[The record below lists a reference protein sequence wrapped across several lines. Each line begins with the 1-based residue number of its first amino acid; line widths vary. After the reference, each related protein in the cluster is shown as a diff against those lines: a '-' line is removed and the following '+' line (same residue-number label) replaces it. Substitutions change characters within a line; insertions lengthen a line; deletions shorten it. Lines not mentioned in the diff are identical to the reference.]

1 MFHIPKPKDFD
12 ELVIMHGRFA
22 HLLDEQRCA
31 ALAGKTHD
39 SGMLDS
45 IEDVLLGG
53 CGMFREFAREQIF
66 RISDDAKSVN
76 ELREGLLAALSVVA
90 ETNSAELDA
99 AGWIIFRL
107 CEERIEQLIERL
119 VCEFNERGPEM
130 RALLRRFMLTGG

>member
-1 MFHIPKPKDFD
+1 MFYIPKPKDFD
-12 ELVIMHGRFA
+12 ELVVLHDQFA

-31 ALAGKTHD
+31 AVSGNTHD

-45 IEDVLLGG
+45 IEEVLLGG
-53 CGMFREFAREQIF
+53 CGMFREFAREQIS
-66 RISDDAKSVN
+66 RISDDAKNVN
-76 ELREGLLAALSVVA
+76 ELREALHAALSVVA
-90 ETNSAELDA
+90 ETNPAELDA

-107 CEERIEQLIERL
+107 CEERIEQIIERL